1 MISLRRNRG
10 KIIGNEEPG
19 FLETEPV
26 YTAIRNRPNGDAVG
40 RPAPASTI
48 LAHDRFAPP

>member
-1 MISLRRNRG
+1 VISLRRNRG
-10 KIIGNEEPG
+10 KIIGNEEAG

-40 RPAPASTI
+40 RPAPASTF

>member
-1 MISLRRNRG
+1 
-10 KIIGNEEPG
+10 
-19 FLETEPV
+19 V

-40 RPAPASTI
+40 RPAPASTF